1 MDKDVLFEIRVLI
14 EFLGAQV
21 TTEGPQSRVDQ
32 AMGGQGRRSP
42 KALAALI
49 ALYDAKKTVDGS
61 KLLTCPIP
69 RKIEFVQGGAGHS
82 VAFCGEFLS

>member
-1 MDKDVLFEIRVLI
+1 VNKDVLLEIRILI

-21 TTEGPQSRVDQ
+21 TTEGPQSRMDQ

-69 RKIEFVQGGAGHS
+69 LAGNRICSGRGH
-82 VAFCGEFLS
+82 VRVI